1 VTLTA
6 NSFVPMIEGQEG
18 SNYADLLR
26 VAQTAERLGYGGFF
40 RSDHWLP
47 ISGAR
52 TLGATDAWATLA
64 GLARDTKRIRLGTLV
79 SPMTFRHPSE
89 LAKQAAT
96 IDDMSGGRVEV
107 GFGAGWYEGEH
118 AAYGIPFPPMKE
130 RFDRLE
136 EALEVCT
143 QLWSPSDEVTYSGK
157 HYTLSN
163 APGYPK
169 PVQNQMPVIIGGKGA
184 KRTPALTARF
194 ASEFNT
200 GGNLEDWTERA
211 QRARAACEAIG
222 RDPETLALSWHAF
235 TIVGATEAEAWDVAE
250 ARFKQSGRSGSV
262 KAWVEE
268 RAPQGML
275 FGSAEQAAEQ
285 ILARAKAG
293 CKRFHLQIVPSPSD
307 AYLEMFAS
315 SIIPLVTG

>member
-1 VTLTA
+1 MALTA
-6 NSFVPMIEGQEG
+6 ASFIPMIEGQEG
-18 SNYADLLR
+18 STYADLLR

-52 TLGATDAWATLA
+52 TLGVTDAWATLA
-64 GLARDTKRIRLGTLV
+64 GLARETSRIRLGTLV

-96 IDDMSGGRVEV
+96 IDEMSGGRVEV

-143 QLWSPSDEVTYSGK
+143 ALWSASDTNTFAGQ
-157 HYTLSN
+157 HYQLSN

-169 PVQNQMPVIIGGKGA
+169 PVQKQMPVIIGGKGA
-184 KRTPALTARF
+184 RRTPALTARF
-194 ASEFNT
+194 ATEFNT
-200 GGNLEDWTERA
+200 GGNLADWTERS

-235 TIVGATEAEAWDVAE
+235 TIVGATEAEAWDVAK
-250 ARFKQSGRSGSV
+250 ARFEHTGQTGDVR
-262 KAWVEE
+262 AWVAA
-268 RAPQGML
+268 RGPQGML

-285 ILARAKAG
+285 IHAYAKAG
-293 CKRFHLQIVPSPSD
+293 CSRFHLQIVPAPSD
-307 AYLEMFAS
+307 AYLEMFAA

>member
-1 VTLTA
+1 
-6 NSFVPMIEGQEG
+6 MIEGQEG
-18 SNYADLLR
+18 STYADLLR

-47 ISGAR
+47 ISGGR

-64 GLARDTKRIRLGTLV
+64 GLARDTSRIRLGTLV

-96 IDDMSGGRVEV
+96 IDEMSGGRVEV
-107 GFGAGWYEGEH
+107 GFGAGWYEAEH
-118 AAYGIPFPPMKE
+118 AAYGLPFPSMKE
-130 RFDRLE
+130 RFDRMEESLE
-136 EALEVCT
+136 ICT
-143 QLWSPSDEVTYSGK
+143 ALWSDSDSVTFEGQ
-157 HYTLSN
+157 HFQVRN

-169 PVQNQMPVIIGGKGA
+169 PLQRPLPVIIGGKGA
-184 KRTPALTARF
+184 RRTPSLTARF
-194 ASEFNT
+194 ATEFNT

-222 RDPETLALSWHAF
+222 RDPDTLTLSWHAF
-235 TIVGATEAEAWDVAE
+235 TIVGATEAEAWQAAE
-250 ARFKQSGRSGSV
+250 ARFKHSGLSGDV
-262 KAWVEE
+262 RAWVEA
-268 RAPQGML
+268 RGPQGML

-293 CKRFHLQIVPSPSD
+293 CTRFHLQIVPNPSD
-307 AYLEMFAS
+307 EHLEMFAS

>member
-1 VTLTA
+1 
-6 NSFVPMIEGQEG
+6 
-18 SNYADLLR
+18 
-26 VAQTAERLGYGGFF
+26 
-40 RSDHWLP
+40 
-47 ISGAR
+47 
-52 TLGATDAWATLA
+52 
-64 GLARDTKRIRLGTLV
+64 
-79 SPMTFRHPSE
+79 MTFRHPSE

-96 IDDMSGGRVEV
+96 IDEMSGGRVEV

-118 AAYGIPFPPMKE
+118 AAYGIPFPPVKE

-143 QLWSPSDEVTYSGK
+143 ALWSSSESSTFAGQY
-157 HYTLSN
+157 YQLAN

-169 PVQNQMPVIIGGKGA
+169 PIQPRMPIIIGGKGIR
-184 KRTPALTARF
+184 RTPALTARF
-194 ASEFNT
+194 ATEFNT

-222 RDPETLALSWHAF
+222 RDPATLALSWHAF
-235 TIVGATEAEAWDVAE
+235 TIVGATEAEAWEAAE
-250 ARFKQSGRSGSV
+250 ARFKQGGQTGDVR
-262 KAWVEE
+262 AWVEA
-268 RAPQGML
+268 RRPQGML

-293 CKRFHLQIVPSPSD
+293 CSRFHLQIVPAPGD
-307 AYLEMFAS
+307 AYLEMFAA